1 MEENNNIQEET
12 PLEFKQVNAAET
24 LLNEH
29 MQDINAN
36 PNKTYFLASLASL
49 LVPLVGI
56 FFFIKY
62 KNTNSVKAVT
72 CLKWAIV
79 GSTITLVARFF

>member
-29 MQDINAN
+29 MQDVNAN

>member
-1 MEENNNIQEET
+1 MEQENNIQEEK

-29 MQDINAN
+29 MQDVDAN

-62 KNTNSVKAVT
+62 KNTNSVKAIT

-79 GSTITLVARFF
+79 GATITLLSMLF

>member
-1 MEENNNIQEET
+1 MEQENNIQEET

-29 MQDINAN
+29 MQDIDAN
-36 PNKTYFLASLASL
+36 PNKTYFLVSLASL
-49 LVPLVGI
+49 LVPLAGL

-62 KNTNSVKAVT
+62 KNTNSVKAIT

-79 GSTITLVARFF
+79 GSTIALVAKLF